1 MNLKQLQYALEVA
14 KCKSFSKAA
23 KKIYVSQPS
32 LSTSISCF
40 EEELGLTIF
49 LRTTSGV
56 VLTQEGEQV
65 LAQIEEV
72 LTSVDRLAAMG
83 KQGFVKYNTTL
94 AAIPSACNGMVI
106 NLLGEVAQS
115 NPEITLN
122 GVTDIVIGSYTEETK
137 KYIFKETQKNN
148 LELEPLFEDYLYVFL
163 QRNHPLAK
171 KTSISLK
178 ELAGERQAIFNDF
191 LLLESAECSAEEEK
205 NLSECYSFSDR
216 SSIKQAVAMG
226 LAYAVLPHQMVMD
239 DIYATS
245 GLIKALPINTDP
257 MKIYNYVAYRKSNYM
272 PKQEQVILEYI
283 RTLAAEYK
291 ERLEKLSLPM
301 TNNAA
306 ETTVLRY

>member
-1 MNLKQLQYALEVA
+1 MHLKQLQYTLEVA

-23 KKIYVSQPS
+23 KKLYVSQPS
-32 LSTSISCF
+32 LSTSISSF

-122 GVTDIVIGSYTEETK
+122 ILELRPQKVLQSLINGVTDIVIGSYTEETK

-148 LELEPLFEDYLYVFL
+148 LPPLITVALYRLALSVAEAFSSVFG
-163 QRNHPLAK
+163 
-171 KTSISLK
+171 IK
-178 ELAGERQAIFNDF
+178 ELSELFKAAGWVMSIIMAVIVCF
-191 LLLESAECSAEEEK
+191 LLLNTISAV
-205 NLSECYSFSDR
+205 
-216 SSIKQAVAMG
+216 IM
-226 LAYAVLPHQMVMD
+226 LA
-239 DIYATS
+239 IGS
-245 GLIKALPINTDP
+245 GIA
-257 MKIYNYVAYRKSNYM
+257 
-272 PKQEQVILEYI
+272 
-283 RTLAAEYK
+283 
-291 ERLEKLSLPM
+291 
-301 TNNAA
+301 
-306 ETTVLRY
+306 